1 MPTNR
6 SASGRINSPAD
17 GSFQHQVAVITGAGQ
32 GIGFAIARALV
43 QQGAHV
49 LLNDYD
55 EALARKATETI
66 NQESQGTARCEAY
79 PGDASDVTFIQ
90 QMVNAAVERFGKLT
104 IAIANAGIT
113 VFGDIFTTTPE
124 AFQKIVDLNLRGSFF
139 LAQAAASQIR
149 KQSDVT
155 PEQGG
160 SVLFM
165 SSVVGHQ
172 AHPGLPAYSM
182 TKAGLEMLAKQLV
195 IDFSPLQITV
205 NAIAPGATL
214 TERTLDDPTY
224 IPIWSRITPMG
235 RPATVEDIA
244 NAALFLVAPA
254 SRHITGQSLVVDG
267 GWTSISPPPVS

>member
-1 MPTNR
+1 MNVGFTN
-6 SASGRINSPAD
+6 
-17 GSFQHQVAVITGAGQ
+17 QTVLITGAGI
-32 GIGFAIARALV
+32 GIGFAIAKALV
-43 QQGAHV
+43 RQGANV
-49 LLNDYD
+49 LLNDF
-55 EALARKATETI
+55 EEGLAQKAAETI
-66 NQESQGTARCEAY
+66 RQEGPGRCEAC
-79 PGDASDVTFIQ
+79 PGDASDVAFIG
-90 QMVNAAVERFGKLT
+90 QMVETAVSTFGALD

-113 VFGDIFTTTPE
+113 VFGDIFTTTPD
-124 AFQKIVDLNLRGSFF
+124 AFQKIVNVNLRGSFF
-139 LAQAAASQIR
+139 LAQLAASQMR
-149 KQSDVT
+149 SQGK
-155 PEQGG
+155 GG

-172 AHPGLPAYSM
+172 AHPGLPVYSM

-195 IDFSPLQITV
+195 IDFSPFGITV

-244 NAALFLVAPA
+244 NAALFLVSPS

-267 GWTSISPPPVS
+267 GWTSISPPPV

>member
-1 MPTNR
+1 MNQ
-6 SASGRINSPAD
+6 
-17 GSFQHQVAVITGAGQ
+17 SFQTYTVLITGAGI
-32 GIGFAIARALV
+32 GIGFAIAKALA
-43 QQGAHV
+43 QQGANV

-55 EALARKATETI
+55 ATLAHKAAETI
-66 NQESQGTARCEAY
+66 QQEGGVCEAF

-90 QMVNAAVERFGKLT
+90 QMVDKAVSLFGSVD

-113 VFGDIFTTTPE
+113 IFGDIFTTTPE

-139 LAQAAASQIR
+139 LAQKAALQMR
-149 KQSDVT
+149 Q
-155 PEQGG
+155 QGRGG

-172 AHPGLPAYSM
+172 AHPGLPVYSM

-195 IDFSPLQITV
+195 IDFSPLGITV

-214 TERTLDDPTY
+214 TERTLDDPSY

-235 RPATVEDIA
+235 RPATVEDIT

-267 GWTSISPPPVS
+267 GWTSVSPPPV

>member
-1 MPTNR
+1 MIDFRKQT
-6 SASGRINSPAD
+6 
-17 GSFQHQVAVITGAGQ
+17 VLITGAGQ

-43 QQGAHV
+43 RQGANV
-49 LLNDYD
+49 VLNDYD
-55 EALARKATETI
+55 ETLAK
-66 NQESQGTARCEAY
+66 TAVDAILNEEQSASPGHCIAC

-90 QMVNAAVERFGKLT
+90 RLVDTTVSAFGGVD

-113 VFGDIFTTTPE
+113 IFGDIFTTTPD

-139 LAQAAASQIR
+139 LAQLSA
-149 KQSDVT
+149 KQMR
-155 PEQGG
+155 EQGRGG

-172 AHPGLPAYSM
+172 AHPGLPVYSM

-195 IDFSPLQITV
+195 IDFSPLGITV

-235 RPATVEDIA
+235 RPATVDDIT
-244 NAALFLVAPA
+244 NAALFLVSPA

-267 GWTSISPPPVS
+267 GWTSISPPPVE

>member
-1 MPTNR
+1 MNQP
-6 SASGRINSPAD
+6 
-17 GSFQHQVAVITGAGQ
+17 FQNYTAIITGAGQ
-32 GIGFAIARALV
+32 GIGFAIARALTK
-43 QQGAHV
+43 QGANV

-55 EALARKATETI
+55 ADLANKAVAMIQAEKETETGECEAL
-66 NQESQGTARCEAY
+66 
-79 PGDASDVTFIQ
+79 PGDASDVRFIQ
-90 QMVNAAVERFGKLT
+90 QMVDTAVSRFGAVD

-113 VFGDIFTTTPE
+113 IFGDIFTTTPE
-124 AFQKIVDLNLRGSFF
+124 AFEKIVNLNLRGSFF
-139 LAQAAASQIR
+139 LAQMAA
-149 KQSDVT
+149 KQMR
-155 PEQGG
+155 EQGRGG

-172 AHPGLPAYSM
+172 AHPGLPVYSM

-195 IDFSPLQITV
+195 IDFSPLGITV

-235 RPATVEDIA
+235 RPATVDDIT

-254 SRHITGQSLVVDG
+254 SRHITGQSLIVDG
-267 GWTSISPPPVS
+267 GWTSVSVPPV

>member
-1 MPTNR
+1 MNADFTNQT
-6 SASGRINSPAD
+6 AL
-17 GSFQHQVAVITGAGQ
+17 ITGAGQ
-32 GIGFAIARALV
+32 GIGFAIAQALAR
-43 QQGAHV
+43 QGATI

-55 EALARKATETI
+55 EALAHKAAETI
-66 NQESQGTARCEAY
+66 RQAGGNCQAY
-79 PGDASDVTFIQ
+79 PGDVSDVDFIR
-90 QMVNAAVERFGKLT
+90 QMVRAAVDLFGSVD

-113 VFGDIFTTTPE
+113 VFGDIFTTTPD
-124 AFQKIVDLNLRGSFF
+124 AFQQIVNVNLRGSFF
-139 LAQAAASQIR
+139 LAQAAASQMREQR
-149 KQSDVT
+149 K
-155 PEQGG
+155 GG

-172 AHPGLPAYSM
+172 AHPGLPVYSM

-195 IDFSPLQITV
+195 IDFSPLGITV

-244 NAALFLVAPA
+244 NAALFLVSPA

-267 GWTSISPPPVS
+267 GWTSISPPPV

>member
-1 MPTNR
+1 MNQIFANQT
-6 SASGRINSPAD
+6 AI
-17 GSFQHQVAVITGAGQ
+17 ITGSGT
-32 GIGFAIARALV
+32 GIGFAIAKALV

-55 EALARKATETI
+55 DTLAVYAAETLR
-66 NQESQGTARCEAY
+66 QEGPGQCVAC
-79 PGDASDVTFIQ
+79 PGDASDVGFIR
-90 QMVNAAVERFGKLT
+90 QMVERAVQEFGSVD

-113 VFGDIFTTTPE
+113 VFGDIFTTTPD
-124 AFQKIVDLNLRGSFF
+124 AFQKIVNLNLRGSFF
-139 LAQAAASQIR
+139 LAQAAASQMR
-149 KQSDVT
+149 TQGR
-155 PEQGG
+155 GG

-172 AHPGLPAYSM
+172 AHPGLPVYSM

-195 IDFSPLQITV
+195 IDFSPLGITV

-214 TERTLDDPTY
+214 TERTLDDPDY

-267 GWTSISPPPVS
+267 GWTSVGIPPV

>member
-1 MPTNR
+1 MPATFAN
-6 SASGRINSPAD
+6 
-17 GSFQHQVAVITGAGQ
+17 QTVLITGAGI
-32 GIGFAIARALV
+32 GIGFAIAKALA
-43 QQGAHV
+43 QQGARV
-49 LLNDYD
+49 LLNDFD
-55 EALARKATETI
+55 ESLAQRAADEIKQAGGICHAL
-66 NQESQGTARCEAY
+66 

-90 QMVNAAVERFGKLT
+90 EMVDTAVRLFGSLD

-113 VFGDIFTTTPE
+113 IFGDIFTTTPDSFE
-124 AFQKIVDLNLRGSFF
+124 KIVNLNLRGSFF
-139 LAQAAASQIR
+139 LAQAASLQMR
-149 KQSDVT
+149 RQGK
-155 PEQGG
+155 GG

-172 AHPGLPAYSM
+172 AHPGLPVYSM

-195 IDFSPLQITV
+195 IDFSPLGITV

-244 NAALFLVAPA
+244 NAALFLVSPA

-267 GWTSISPPPVS
+267 GWTSISPPPE

>member
-1 MPTNR
+1 MTPFTQY
-6 SASGRINSPAD
+6 P
-17 GSFQHQVAVITGAGQ
+17 FQDQVAVITGAGQ
-32 GIGFAIARALV
+32 GIGFAIAKALV
-43 QQGAHV
+43 RQGAAV

-55 EALARKATETI
+55 ETLARKAVDAI
-66 NQESQGTARCEAY
+66 QQEDQEGGRCEAY
-79 PGDASDVTFIQ
+79 SGDASDVAFIQ

-104 IAIANAGIT
+104 IAVANAGIT

-139 LAQAAASQIR
+139 LAQLAATQMRDQGA
-149 KQSDVT
+149 
-155 PEQGG
+155 GG

-244 NAALFLVAPA
+244 NAALFLVSPA

>member
-1 MPTNR
+1 MIDFTQQT
-6 SASGRINSPAD
+6 AL
-17 GSFQHQVAVITGAGQ
+17 ITGAGQ

-43 QQGAHV
+43 RQGANV

-55 EALARKATETI
+55 ETLAQKAALALQYEEQT
-66 NQESQGTARCEAY
+66 GTSGRCEAC
-79 PGDASDVTFIQ
+79 PGDASDVRFIQ
-90 QMVNAAVERFGKLT
+90 HMVDTAVDRFGSVD

-113 VFGDIFTTTPE
+113 IFGDIFTTTPD
-124 AFQKIVDLNLRGSFF
+124 AFQKIVDVNLRGSFF
-139 LAQAAASQIR
+139 LAQTAAQQMR
-149 KQSDVT
+149 TQGN
-155 PEQGG
+155 GG

-172 AHPGLPAYSM
+172 AHPGLPVYSM

-195 IDFSPLQITV
+195 IDFSPLGITV

-224 IPIWSRITPMG
+224 VPIWSRITPMG

-244 NAALFLVAPA
+244 NAALFLVSPA

-267 GWTSISPPPVS
+267 GWTSVGVPPV

>member
-1 MPTNR
+1 MIDFRKQT
-6 SASGRINSPAD
+6 
-17 GSFQHQVAVITGAGQ
+17 VLITGAGQ

-43 QQGAHV
+43 QQGANV
-49 LLNDYD
+49 VLNDFD
-55 EALARKATETI
+55 ETLAQMAVNAILNEEWAGPKGHCIAC
-66 NQESQGTARCEAY
+66 S
-79 PGDASDVTFIQ
+79 GDASDVTFIQ
-90 QMVNAAVERFGKLT
+90 QLVDTTVSAFGGVD

-113 VFGDIFTTTPE
+113 IFGDIFTTTPD

-139 LAQAAASQIR
+139 LAQLSA
-149 KQSDVT
+149 KQMRG
-155 PEQGG
+155 QGRGG

-172 AHPGLPAYSM
+172 AHPGLPVYSM

-195 IDFSPLQITV
+195 IDFSPLGITV

-235 RPATVEDIA
+235 RPATVDDIT
-244 NAALFLVAPA
+244 NAALFLVSPA

-267 GWTSISPPPVS
+267 GWTSISPPPV

>member
-1 MPTNR
+1 M
-6 SASGRINSPAD
+6 AD
-17 GSFQHQVAVITGAGQ
+17 FNKQTVLITGAGQ

-43 QQGAHV
+43 QQGANV

-55 EALARKATETI
+55 EDLTLKAVETI
-66 NQESQGTARCEAY
+66 RADGGSGQCESF
-79 PGDASDVTFIQ
+79 PGDASDVAFIQ
-90 QMVNAAVERFGKLT
+90 KMVETAVSLFGSVDM
-104 IAIANAGIT
+104 AIANAGIT
-113 VFGDIFTTTPE
+113 IFGDIFTTTPE
-124 AFQKIVDLNLRGSFF
+124 AFQKIVELNLRGSFF
-139 LAQAAASQIR
+139 LAQAAA
-149 KQSDVT
+149 KQMR
-155 PEQGG
+155 EQGRGG

-172 AHPGLPAYSM
+172 AHPGLPVYSM

-195 IDFSPLQITV
+195 IDFSPLGITV

-235 RPATVEDIA
+235 RPATVDDIT

-267 GWTSISPPPVS
+267 GWTSISPPPV

>member
-1 MPTNR
+1 MNNFSQQT
-6 SASGRINSPAD
+6 AI
-17 GSFQHQVAVITGAGQ
+17 ITGAGT
-32 GIGFAIARALV
+32 GIGFAIAKALV
-43 QQGAHV
+43 QQGANV

-55 EALARKATETI
+55 EALAQKAAFAIQQVGERTG
-66 NQESQGTARCEAY
+66 QCEACF
-79 PGDASDVTFIQ
+79 GDASDVQFIQ
-90 QMVNAAVERFGKLT
+90 FMVDRAVNRFGSVD

-113 VFGDIFTTTPE
+113 IFGDIFTTTPE
-124 AFQKIVDLNLRGSFF
+124 SFQKIVDLNLRGSFF
-139 LAQAAASQIR
+139 LAQMAARQMRAQQR
-149 KQSDVT
+149 
-155 PEQGG
+155 GG

-172 AHPGLPAYSM
+172 AHPGLPVYSM

-195 IDFSPLQITV
+195 IDFSPLGITV

-235 RPATVEDIA
+235 RPATVEDIT
-244 NAALFLVAPA
+244 NAALFLIAPA

-267 GWTSISPPPVS
+267 GWTSISPPPV